1 MEADIDEPRDP
12 QNENEEVVRTNEESV
27 TGAADEEEFE
37 EINEIEGDEED
48 LES

>member
-1 MEADIDEPRDP
+1 MDEPRDP
-12 QNENEEVVRTNEESV
+12 QNENEEVGQTNAESV

-37 EINEIEGDEED
+37 EIDEVEGDEED